1 MVGHVQVELAHTPS
15 RRNDLIQI
23 SSEVQEKTKESLNSN
38 TQESLKTP
46 QPNGEH
52 NKTKQETRN
61 FRQLIPK
68 QGGQKAKVMVMT
80 TAKNNADQKKEDLFQ
95 IRHVKRQKDDTVSII

>member
-61 FRQLIPK
+61 FIQLISDK
-68 QGGQKAKVMVMT
+68 TCKEKERRHGQH
-80 TAKNNADQKKEDLFQ
+80 NLNEDP
-95 IRHVKRQKDDTVSII
+95 